1 MLVKDLITNLQN
13 LNPDDDIF
21 VTYYDKSDLETNLAE
36 RIGDWEN
43 EYVDNLSQSD
53 YYKLVKEV
61 TELIYSDVLRAIR
74 KSDDYY
80 LEVFSE
86 VVSEAEYV
94 FAKEVLEKL
103 TEQRTQDTE
112 LWEG

>member
-43 EYVDNLSQSD
+43 EYVDNLSQSEYD
-53 YYKLVKEV
+53 KLVKEV
-61 TELIYSDVLRAIR
+61 TELIYADVLKAIKSDV
-74 KSDDYY
+74 YY
-80 LEVFSE
+80 WEVFSE